1 MDDFSGAINSNKAF
15 LLVLTDKNGRRI
27 EGIYGGIKITLDVAI
42 SQAKAQGLEVVT
54 VHHFR

>member
-1 MDDFSGAINSNKAF
+1 MDDFSGAIASNKAF
-15 LLVLTDKNGRRI
+15 LLVYKDRNGQRK
-27 EGIYGGIKITLDVAI
+27 EGIYGGIKITLDMAI